1 MIWVD
6 TAIITV
12 KTVIL
17 LLGSGITF
25 TAFKAYRRTG
35 SESLRALCLG
45 FGVITV
51 GTLFAGF
58 VNQFLAVSLKVG
70 LLIDSILVAIGFAI
84 IMYSLFVSP
93 D

>member
-6 TAIITV
+6 TAIIAV

-17 LLGSGITF
+17 VLGSAITY
-25 TAFKAYRRTG
+25 TAYKAYRRTG
-35 SESLRALCLG
+35 SGSLRALCLG
-45 FGVITV
+45 FGVITF
-51 GTLFAGF
+51 GTLVAGIA
-58 VNQFLAVSLKVG
+58 NQILAVSLKVG